1 MVIATFENEAHGLF
15 SDPPWM
21 KVFKTTYDSLYDHLI
36 KVLLSISILGM
47 GVRLASALSS
57 GFLFCIVSDI
67 QSEDPDAPI
76 RLGHIE
82 GQYITT
88 LTTSAAHDPECHDQ
102 VVAPRF
108 ARLDESWAKDFY
120 WHILMKYP
128 SFLMILELLHLL
140 HLEKIVLIL
149 FPRYRQNLHRFYK
162 VEVEEALLGKD
173 PDVEEDIQVNKLTLE
188 KVTRQRQRLEV
199 SETIRNS
206 SFMFYN
212 YMGKKFVEICFIFVA
227 LFFNSALLWSYG
239 FDADDTP
246 GECKIELLINP
257 TTNASTL
264 ASSGTSY
271 RRPGHSRDIPLTV
284 WMQCKEKRHDFF
296 LILLILFTLMMC
308 ALCLVNL
315 LALLWGCRKI
325 TLPGLKR
332 KVTSMIEDIKSIEE
346 EKTMLFGNIQFHHLL
361 HSDSKEGQMEEK
373 LGEAIGKDFL
383 FLFDLIAENFGKTA
397 TLRVLSFADPSFHA
411 LCKPYLQEETMEKT
425 ESSVF
430 LRWEP
435 DQFRRL
441 LLRDAETNR
450 AKESFEADSIT
461 LKMDWNYVATIRPG
475 NHEPKTLKLNWAGE
489 VKFDELEGGTQRY
502 TLTIS
507 ELIKNSKMKGASVS
521 FHLPPYPPQ
530 NLLCKSE
537 DGLLKLSWTKP
548 RKGDIYRYR
557 VRISLL
563 KQEEL
568 LPAETGTKKKEVVFK
583 NDQNPLNDIDESG
596 KTKISE
602 NTASFGFKRKQS
614 SVRRR
619 KDPAGV
625 LLKGSPFTQRKEL
638 READDSIRESEVKE
652 TWLDVDVEKHEEKD
666 LLPGETYKV
675 SLSSMTS
682 DTQGCLKPLS
692 RFYLTKPNPAGN
704 LRVTEEELGSWLVSW
719 SPPPPPGHS
728 CLAGYRVEVRKA
740 DQDPSTQPLVVKRAI
755 KSVESLRLNASEL
768 GPVSECRLSLFVEAS
783 RDVSAYEQSTG
794 SEILPYIKILKA
806 TSPPTEANFTF
817 SPLAPTNLR
826 LESATHSSLKVKWDP
841 PATQG
846 ERAVQSY
853 IVTTKL
859 LSSSPEDNKIFDEV
873 KVAGTIATIT
883 KLEPGRTFLVAVA
896 AIVNF
901 EGTPINSKDSKP
913 IEATT
918 KPLPPTNLEI
928 LTISPKFRLR
938 WTKSPTTRVTSY
950 ELTIRSEDDF
960 STYTVDAADKT
971 DKTVKFLAPMDMK
984 AETDY
989 KINVYSLL
997 ELGGAT
1003 IRSDPLHLRLNN
1015 GEMSKWSK
1023 AQLAAKRKT
1032 MSMSDLVIKVV
1043 EKQSWKSSTDLDKP

>member
-1 MVIATFENEAHGLF
+1 MST
-15 SDPPWM
+15 
-21 KVFKTTYDSLYDHLI
+21 
-36 KVLLSISILGM
+36 
-47 GVRLASALSS
+47 
-57 GFLFCIVSDI
+57 
-67 QSEDPDAPI
+67 
-76 RLGHIE
+76 
-82 GQYITT
+82 
-88 LTTSAAHDPECHDQ
+88 CHNLCSP
-102 VVAPRF
+102 V
-108 ARLDESWAKDFY
+108 
-120 WHILMKYP
+120 KY
-128 SFLMILELLHLL
+128 
-140 HLEKIVLIL
+140 
-149 FPRYRQNLHRFYK
+149 Q
-162 VEVEEALLGKD
+162 
-173 PDVEEDIQVNKLTLE
+173 
-188 KVTRQRQRLEV
+188 
-199 SETIRNS
+199 
-206 SFMFYN
+206 
-212 YMGKKFVEICFIFVA
+212 
-227 LFFNSALLWSYG
+227 
-239 FDADDTP
+239 
-246 GECKIELLINP
+246 
-257 TTNASTL
+257 
-264 ASSGTSY
+264 
-271 RRPGHSRDIPLTV
+271 
-284 WMQCKEKRHDFF
+284 
-296 LILLILFTLMMC
+296 
-308 ALCLVNL
+308 
-315 LALLWGCRKI
+315 
-325 TLPGLKR
+325 
-332 KVTSMIEDIKSIEE
+332 
-346 EKTMLFGNIQFHHLL
+346 
-361 HSDSKEGQMEEK
+361 
-373 LGEAIGKDFL
+373 
-383 FLFDLIAENFGKTA
+383 
-397 TLRVLSFADPSFHA
+397 
-411 LCKPYLQEETMEKT
+411 
-425 ESSVF
+425 
-430 LRWEP
+430 
-435 DQFRRL
+435 
-441 LLRDAETNR
+441 
-450 AKESFEADSIT
+450 
-461 LKMDWNYVATIRPG
+461 
-475 NHEPKTLKLNWAGE
+475 
-489 VKFDELEGGTQRY
+489 
-502 TLTIS
+502 
-507 ELIKNSKMKGASVS
+507 
-521 FHLPPYPPQ
+521 
-530 NLLCKSE
+530 
-537 DGLLKLSWTKP
+537 
-548 RKGDIYRYR
+548 
-557 VRISLL
+557 
-563 KQEEL
+563 
-568 LPAETGTKKKEVVFK
+568 
-583 NDQNPLNDIDESG
+583 
-596 KTKISE
+596 
-602 NTASFGFKRKQS
+602 
-614 SVRRR
+614 
-619 KDPAGV
+619 
-625 LLKGSPFTQRKEL
+625 
-638 READDSIRESEVKE
+638 
-652 TWLDVDVEKHEEKD
+652 
-666 LLPGETYKV
+666 V

-901 EGTPINSKDSKP
+901 ERTPINSKDSKP

-984 AETDY
+984 AQTDY

-997 ELGGAT
+997 ELGGTT

-1023 AQLAAKRKT
+1023 AQMAAKRKT
-1032 MSMSDLVIKVV
+1032 MSMSDLVIKVSKANMYHTS
-1043 EKQSWKSSTDLDKP
+1043 EIMLSLYFRWWKNKVGKAARIWTNLKKLTCFFLF